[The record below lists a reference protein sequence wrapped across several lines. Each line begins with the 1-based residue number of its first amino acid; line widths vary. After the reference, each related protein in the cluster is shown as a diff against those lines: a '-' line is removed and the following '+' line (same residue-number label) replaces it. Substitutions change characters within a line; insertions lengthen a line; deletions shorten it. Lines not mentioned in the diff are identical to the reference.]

1 MFAKVALIQSDIR
14 WKSVDYNLQ
23 TIEQMIAAAP
33 QSDLYVLPETF
44 ATGFGTEPS
53 EAAKAEQQIVEM
65 MSRVAKKSNCAVCGS
80 LIAVTIDKWTEDN
93 KKAEIIATLIVE
105 RDGRYRNRL
114 MFVTPES
121 AEHYDKRHLFS
132 IGGEGAMYEAGT
144 ERRIVEWRRI
154 KWLLATCYDLRFP
167 VWLRNRGDYDA
178 MICVASWPAARTD
191 VWTTLLRARAI
202 ENVACVVGVNR
213 VGEDPTTHYAGESV
227 AFNYRGEALTQ
238 PSNSE
243 CVLTTEID
251 LAALQAFRRKFPV
264 ERDADDFEL
273 VKR

>member
-80 LIAVTIDKWTEDN
+80 LI
-93 KKAEIIATLIVE
+93 VE
-105 RDGRYRNRL
+105 RDGRYRNRF

-132 IGGEGAMYEAGT
+132 IGGEGEMYEAGT
-144 ERRIVEWRRI
+144 ERRIVEWRGV

-178 MICVASWPAARTD
+178 MICVASWPAARAE

-202 ENVACVVGVNR
+202 ENVAYVVGVNR